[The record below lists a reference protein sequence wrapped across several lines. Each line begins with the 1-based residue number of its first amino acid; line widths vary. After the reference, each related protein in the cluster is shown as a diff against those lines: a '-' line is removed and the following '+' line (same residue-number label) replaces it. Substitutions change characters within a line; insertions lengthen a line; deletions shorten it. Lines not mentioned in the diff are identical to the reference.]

1 MTLMVALAAA
11 VFALAN
17 IWPLLVLLLLAMGVH
32 VFRSARDTATELRA
46 DAFAEGELVAERADR
61 EHALALA
68 GDERGVY
75 GGYPPEE
82 GF

>member
-1 MTLMVALAAA
+1 MTLFAALTAA

-17 IWPLLVLLLLAMGVH
+17 IWPLLALLLLAMGVH
-32 VFRSARDTATELRA
+32 VFRSTRDTATGLRGQA
-46 DAFAEGELVAERADR
+46 LAEGVLVEGRADR

>member
-32 VFRSARDTATELRA
+32 VFRSTRDTATELRGQA
-46 DAFAEGELVAERADR
+46 LAEGELVAGRADR
-61 EHALALA
+61 EHAAVLA

>member
-1 MTLMVALAAA
+1 MTLFAALTAA
-11 VFALAN
+11 VFALAY
-17 IWPLLVLLLLAMGVH
+17 IWPLLALLLLGMGVH
-32 VFRSARDTATELRA
+32 VFRSTRDTATELRGQA
-46 DAFAEGELVAERADR
+46 LAEGELVAGRADR
-61 EHALALA
+61 EHALALV